1 MLGRCLSNATATLG
15 VLMEALRRA
24 VDIRDARAGHQQPG
38 PLFSASVSTRAWLLV
53 DLLNAAVAV
62 IVAGASAR

>member
-24 VDIRDARAGHQQPG
+24 VDIRDARAGREQPG
-38 PLFSASVSTRAWLLV
+38 PSSLQVSVRVLCCWW
-53 DLLNAAVAV
+53 
-62 IVAGASAR
+62 IC